1 MSGARD
7 VILESVRHALRD
19 VPDSERPEDVVVPRD
34 YRDREPEGTLERFVD
49 RVADYGAT
57 VRVVGAEE
65 LTGAVRKACRAR
77 GVETLALPADVPQAW
92 VPPGIEAIVDSE
104 LDAAELDRIGAA
116 LTGCAL
122 AIADTGTI
130 VLDGGPRQGRRA
142 LTLLPDVH
150 ICVVEENQVVE
161 GVPAALRRLS
171 AGLRAAARPVTF
183 VSGPSATSDIELS
196 RVEGVHGPRRFEL
209 VVIRA

>member
-1 MSGARD
+1 MSEARD
-7 VILESVRHALRD
+7 VILECVRHALRD
-19 VPDSERPEDVVVPRD
+19 VPDSERPEDVFVPRD
-34 YRDREPEGTLERFVD
+34 YRDREPEGTLQRFVE
-49 RVADYGAT
+49 RVTDYGAT
-57 VRVVGAEE
+57 VRLVGAEE
-65 LTGAVRKACRAR
+65 LTAAVGEACRER
-77 GVETLALPADVPQAW
+77 GVETLAVPRDVPPAW
-92 VPPGIEAIVDSE
+92 VPPGIEAIVDTE

-130 VLDGGPRQGRRA
+130 VLDGGPRQGRRT

-150 ICVVEENQVVE
+150 ICVVDEGQVVE
-161 GVPAALRRLS
+161 GVPAALRRIA

-196 RVEGVHGPRRFEL
+196 RVEGVHGPRKFEL
-209 VVIRA
+209 VVTRA